1 MATRKFVTADGGI
14 FDTAG
19 EAKHYEEV
27 KPHLSYLV
35 GVLGHS
41 EENAEDI
48 HAYYEENFR
57 VPAKRT
63 RKPKDEAAPAVE
75 KKSKK

>member
-1 MATRKFVTADGGI
+1 MAQRKFVTEDGAV
-14 FDTAG
+14 FNTAG

-27 KPHLSYLV
+27 APHLNWLV
-35 GVLGHS
+35 ESGC
-41 EENAEDI
+41 EEGYAADI
-48 HAYYEENFR
+48 HAYYEANFR